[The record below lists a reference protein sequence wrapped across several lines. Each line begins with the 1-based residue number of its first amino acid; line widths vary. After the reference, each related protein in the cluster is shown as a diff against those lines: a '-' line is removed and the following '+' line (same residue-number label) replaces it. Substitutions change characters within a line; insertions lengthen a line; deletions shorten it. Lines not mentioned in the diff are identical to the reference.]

1 MSAIE
6 ANGSGVAVRRR
17 TVSPDDPFDT
27 SEHLRNARRQA
38 DKRGLDRFTI
48 VDADMHHYEDE
59 SWAELVAYVEDEVLR
74 HSALS
79 GGVTRPAAHLGML
92 PGEPANQDLSGRIQR
107 YARRA
112 TEGIEAVGA
121 ARDLEVARRVREA
134 MAVDY
139 QVIFPTPMLN
149 LGLHPSTEIEVA
161 LARAYARWITE
172 NVLAKDPAVRTLLFL
187 PFNDPEACVELV
199 EDFGDA
205 PGVVGMMVTSVRHK
219 PVHHRSYWP
228 LYRALEERGLPL
240 GFHSSTNWMDR
251 SAEQFN
257 RFLSMH
263 ALTFV
268 WYNAVHLTN
277 WVINGLPELFP
288 RLKTLW
294 IESGLAWIPFLMQR
308 LDHEYSMRSSEAPR
322 LQRMPSEYMRDMYF
336 TSQPM
341 EVPADRRFLEAT
353 FDMIGARTQ
362 LLYASDYPHWDF
374 DLPSTIYD
382 LPFLDEDAKRAILG
396 GNACRLFGLPDAH
409 AASDLRE

>member
-1 MSAIE
+1 MSQRDQDG
-6 ANGSGVAVRRR
+6 NGAARTRRF
-17 TVSPDDPFDT
+17 SIDDPFET
-27 SEHLRNARRQA
+27 HHHLRNARQQA
-38 DKRGLDRFTI
+38 EQRGLDQFTI

-59 SWAELVAYVEDEVLR
+59 SWSELVSYVDDEVLR
-74 HSALS
+74 HAALS

-92 PGEPANQDLSGRIQR
+92 PSEPANQDLSGRIAR
-107 YARRA
+107 YSRRN
-112 TEGIEAVGA
+112 TEGIDAVGA
-121 ARDLEVARRVREA
+121 ARDIEVARRVREA

-172 NVLAKDPAVRTLLFL
+172 NVLAKDDSVKTLLFL
-187 PFNDPEACVELV
+187 PFNEPDACVQLV
-199 EDFGDA
+199 EEFGDA
-205 PGVVGMMVTSVRHK
+205 PGVIGMMVTSVRHR
-219 PVHHRSYWP
+219 PVHHRAYWP
-228 LYRALEERGLPL
+228 LYRMLEERGLPL

-257 RFLSMH
+257 RFISMH

-288 RLKTLW
+288 KLDTLW
-294 IESGLAWIPFLMQR
+294 IESGLAWVPFLMQR

-322 LQRMPSEYMRDMYF
+322 LQRMPSEYMRDMYY

-341 EVPADRRFLEAT
+341 EVPDDLRFLEAT
-353 FDMIGARTQ
+353 FDMIDARSQ

-374 DLPSTIYD
+374 DLPSRIYD
-382 LPFLDEDAKRAILG
+382 LPFLDESAKRSILG
-396 GNACRLFGLPDAH
+396 GNACRLFGLPDRH
-409 AASDLRE
+409 PTAATALV